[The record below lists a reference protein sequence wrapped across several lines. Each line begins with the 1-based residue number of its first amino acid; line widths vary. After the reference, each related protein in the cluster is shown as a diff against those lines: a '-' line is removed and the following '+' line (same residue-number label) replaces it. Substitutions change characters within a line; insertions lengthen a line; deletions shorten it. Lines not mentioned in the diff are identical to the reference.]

1 MSRNKALM
9 ATLLPIMSLGMMVDL
24 GSAKGKF
31 DKPYRSN
38 KPKVVG
44 YDHKEHT
51 PEEKFKKWC
60 HRQKIKERR
69 KRKGCRKGGRI

>member
-9 ATLLPIMSLGMMVDL
+9 AALLPIMSLGMMTGLSSHRKVHYE
-24 GSAKGKF
+24 
-31 DKPYRSN
+31 PN

-51 PEEKFKKWC
+51 PEEKRAKYLHK
-60 HRQKIKERR
+60 QKIKERR